1 MRDNIKSMENL
12 NKNAGFIVNQ
22 KGYFFHSILIVRVL
36 EKIAELFLKYDNSK
50 KNSRL
55 FTKKFANILISKIL
69 ILKNLLG
76 LICLVYH
83 LI

>member
-1 MRDNIKSMENL
+1 MENL

-55 FTKKFANILISKIL
+55 FTKKFANILI
-69 ILKNLLG
+69 LKNLLG

-83 LI
+83 FI